1 MEAAGKRVN
10 GGKSLFGPFVQKIL
24 PRPLPESL
32 IEDCVFRWFC
42 LLSEMTV
49 RKMPGAAR
57 VAALCVLAG
66 LAAGTVRGQG
76 EVKGA
81 DNVVFGDGLSL
92 ALPPGWKVTTL
103 QTAASPRKSGSSG
116 FEPRAATLLLFARPV
131 DASRDGSIAL
141 IRDASFGGRA
151 GPLAMQDAVVRL
163 SENAAEAGFLTESF
177 ATRGAAEGADNIL
190 SCEIRGVAVDGSRR
204 RFGCVVMNRFP
215 KPTLRCFWQWREPDS
230 LAEAEFAELVSSMS
244 LEGALIADAL
254 NASPMTTVMAPKPGL
269 SSPSEPVPPSES
281 ASPGTHPA
289 EDPSVPSAGSTA
301 PEPSPTPSGAPSAE
315 VAGIISSS
323 RDSLV
328 VIEGENGTGSGFVCG
343 LDGQPWL
350 LTNAHVLAGNPR
362 PRFTKLNGAELP
374 LGPASLGVG
383 HDICRISA
391 PGGTAMLEA
400 MTDTDQVARIGDAV
414 AVLGN
419 AEGAGVIKPFEGRI
433 VGLGPNLV
441 EVDAPFVPGNS
452 GSPIIHV
459 PTGKV
464 LGIATY
470 LVTRK
475 IDPKGDGSVQTSVR
489 RFGYR
494 LDSVKAWEP
503 VDWARFYAQAAQ
515 VERIQATGED
525 FARLFADAR
534 EKSISSANYTNSQ
547 IKRALETFERVAKS
561 GRRMSAAD
569 LGNARRALLGDLR
582 IAAMTDIN
590 AFDART
596 AYDYFRREVADEKKF
611 RDDVYTGFT
620 RAMESVSP

>member
-1 MEAAGKRVN
+1 MKRW
-10 GGKSLFGPFVQKIL
+10 KFS
-24 PRPLPESL
+24 
-32 IEDCVFRWFC
+32 
-42 LLSEMTV
+42 
-49 RKMPGAAR
+49 GAAKI
-57 VAALCVLAG
+57 ASLCALVG
-66 LAAGTVRGQG
+66 LAAGTAAGQS

-81 DNVVFGDGLSL
+81 GNIVFGDGLAL
-92 ALPPGWKVTTL
+92 ALPSGWKASTL
-103 QTAASPRKSGSSG
+103 QVAASPRKSGPSG

-141 IRDASFGGRA
+141 IRDSSFGGHA
-151 GPLAMQDAVVRL
+151 GPPAMQDVVVRL
-163 SENAAEAGFLTESF
+163 SENAAEAGYLTESF

-190 SCEIRGVAVDGSRR
+190 SCEIRAVAVDGSRR

-215 KPTLRCFWQWREPDS
+215 EPTLRCFWQWREPDP
-230 LAEAEFAELVSSMS
+230 LAEAEFEELVSSMT

-269 SSPSEPVPPSES
+269 SSPPEPVPPSDS
-281 ASPGTHPA
+281 ASAGTYPA
-289 EDPSVPSAGSTA
+289 ADASVSPAGSTA
-301 PEPSPTPSGAPSAE
+301 PEPSPTPSGAPSPE
-315 VAGIISSS
+315 VAEIISSS
-323 RDSLV
+323 RDCLV

-362 PRFTKLNGAELP
+362 PRFTKLNGTELS

-400 MTDTDQVARIGDAV
+400 MTDTDKVVRIGDAV

-475 IDPKGDGSVQTSVR
+475 VDPKGDGTVETSIR

-494 LDSVKAWEP
+494 LDSVKTWEP

-515 VERIQATGED
+515 VDRIQATGED
-525 FARLFADAR
+525 FVRLFADAR

-620 RAMESVSP
+620 RAMESASQ